1 MKTLR
6 IKFQM
11 LMVLL
16 LLLPMATAQADK
28 GNLEKINKIKKNHS
42 YVYGEATMTEKP
54 AALQAAMD
62 ILEANILEW
71 VTERSKADVE
81 KIVATDIRHLVDTIF
96 LRRVNMVRAFVYVKK
111 SKLIP
116 VFSKSGLAIIDP
128 SANNDN
134 EESIGETRVID
145 SSSAPFKGNTESHAV
160 NPDEK
165 PQVEQKDNLAADEHN
180 ITQNK
185 SVEKNVSPQNSDS
198 KTKALQ
204 KIQSVRSFFDLESV
218 MKPLKQQG
226 IIADYGKYS
235 TLKNPEEAYLI
246 IYDPA
251 GNIRAVLDPG
261 TDTRRNLKTNADDS
275 LKNYRGCGAI
285 WFKFRV

>member
-1 MKTLR
+1 
-6 IKFQM
+6 M
-11 LMVLL
+11 LIFVLL
-16 LLLPMATAQADK
+16 LWPFVMAHADS

-42 YVYGEATMTEKP
+42 YVYGEATMTDKP

-128 SANNDN
+128 NADADAPVVSDVQ
-134 EESIGETRVID
+134 GETRVIP
-145 SSSAPFKGNTESHAV
+145 S
-160 NPDEK
+160 
-165 PQVEQKDNLAADEHN
+165 AADGHDRPTAPEPAEAAEESAAAPN
-180 ITQNK
+180 P
-185 SVEKNVSPQNSDS
+185 VSAASSGVANS
-198 KTKALQ
+198 KQLEALRQ
-204 KIQSVRSFFDLESV
+204 IQSLRSFFDLEKV

-226 IIADYGKYS
+226 VIADYGKYQ
-235 TLKNPEEAYLI
+235 TLKNPAEAYLI

-251 GNIRAVLDPG
+251 GNIRAVLGQG
-261 TDTRRNLKTNADDS
+261 TDTRPNLKTHADDS

-285 WFKFRV
+285 WFKFGSVRTTS